1 MHKIVFITIAL
12 SLFSNLLTAQDQNKR
27 DSIVNLICKT
37 IVENRTDDDTTRVN
51 IAFEKYLYNFLATYN
66 ETEREEVF
74 TNIYYRLQRNCL
86 EFKKILQK
94 LIPNQGDWE
103 MLTEK
108 PTSKVTAQ
116 DCREFKQKRYY
127 YYLEANGSKT
137 RVEIHE
143 GFWTDTFADSTYSKL
158 KFKWLNDCEFE
169 IEFIESNNESRKNMS
184 KKGDTY
190 RYSIIDR
197 KENYYDMVLEVVGA
211 GQLSRFKMYYEK
223 DSINEF

>member
-1 MHKIVFITIAL
+1 MHKIVSITVAL
-12 SLFSNLLTAQDQNKR
+12 FLFSDLLTAQEQNKR
-27 DSIVNLICKT
+27 DSIANLICKT
-37 IVENRTDDDTTRVN
+37 IIENRTDDDTTRIN
-51 IAFEKYLYNFLATYN
+51 IAFEKYLYTFLATYN

-94 LIPNQGDWE
+94 IIPNQGDWE

-143 GFWTDTFADSTYSKL
+143 GFWTDTFTDSTYSKL

-211 GQLSRFKMYYEK
+211 GQLSRFKMYY
-223 DSINEF
+223 

>member
-1 MHKIVFITIAL
+1 MHKIVSITVAL
-12 SLFSNLLTAQDQNKR
+12 FLFSNLLTAQEQNKR
-27 DSIVNLICKT
+27 DSIANLICKT
-37 IVENRTDDDTTRVN
+37 IIENRTDDDTTRIN
-51 IAFEKYLYNFLATYN
+51 IAFEKYLYTFLATYN

-94 LIPNQGDWE
+94 IIPNQGDWE

-127 YYLEANGSKT
+127 YYLEANGNKT

-143 GFWTDTFADSTYSKL
+143 GFWTDTFTDSTYSKL
-158 KFKWLNDCEFE
+158 KLKWLNECEFE

-211 GQLSRFKMYYEK
+211 GQLSRFKMYY
-223 DSINEF
+223 

>member
-1 MHKIVFITIAL
+1 MHKIVSITVAL
-12 SLFSNLLTAQDQNKR
+12 FLFSNLLTAQEQNKR
-27 DSIVNLICKT
+27 DSIANLICKT
-37 IVENRTDDDTTRVN
+37 IIENRTDDDTTRIN
-51 IAFEKYLYNFLATYN
+51 IAFEKYLYTFLATYN

-94 LIPNQGDWE
+94 IIPNQGDWE

-127 YYLEANGSKT
+127 YYLEANGNKT

-143 GFWTDTFADSTYSKL
+143 GFWTDTFTDSTYSKL
-158 KFKWLNDCEFE
+158 KFKWINDCEFE

-211 GQLSRFKMYYEK
+211 GQLSRFKMYY
-223 DSINEF
+223 

>member
-1 MHKIVFITIAL
+1 MHKIVSITIAL
-12 SLFSNLLTAQDQNKR
+12 FLFSNLLTAQEQNKR
-27 DSIVNLICKT
+27 DSIANLICKT
-37 IVENRTDDDTTRVN
+37 IIENRTDDDTTRIN
-51 IAFEKYLYNFLATYN
+51 IAFEKYLYTFLATYN

-94 LIPNQGDWE
+94 IIPNQGDWE

-127 YYLEANGSKT
+127 YYLEANGNKT

-143 GFWTDTFADSTYSKL
+143 GFWTDTFTDSTYSKL
-158 KFKWLNDCEFE
+158 KLKWLNECEFE

-211 GQLSRFKMYYEK
+211 GQLSRFKMYY
-223 DSINEF
+223 

>member
-1 MHKIVFITIAL
+1 MHKIVSITIAL
-12 SLFSNLLTAQDQNKR
+12 FLFSNLLTAQDQNKR

-103 MLTEK
+103 ILTEK

-143 GFWTDTFADSTYSKL
+143 GFWTDTFTDSTYSKL
-158 KFKWLNDCEFE
+158 KFKWINDCEFE

-211 GQLSRFKMYYEK
+211 GQLSRFKMYY
-223 DSINEF
+223 

>member
-1 MHKIVFITIAL
+1 MHKIVSITIAL
-12 SLFSNLLTAQDQNKR
+12 FLFSNLLTAQDQNKR

-143 GFWTDTFADSTYSKL
+143 GFWTDTFTDSTYSKL

-211 GQLSRFKMYYEK
+211 GQLSRFKMYY
-223 DSINEF
+223 

>member
-1 MHKIVFITIAL
+1 MHKIVSITIAL
-12 SLFSNLLTAQDQNKR
+12 FLFSNLLTAQDQNKR

-66 ETEREEVF
+66 ETEREDVF

-143 GFWTDTFADSTYSKL
+143 GFWTDTFTDSTYSKL
-158 KFKWLNDCEFE
+158 KLKWLNDCEFE

-211 GQLSRFKMYYEK
+211 GQLSRFKMYY
-223 DSINEF
+223 

>member
-1 MHKIVFITIAL
+1 MYHMHKIVSITIAL
-12 SLFSNLLTAQDQNKR
+12 FLFSNLLTAQDQNKR

-103 MLTEK
+103 ILTEK

-143 GFWTDTFADSTYSKL
+143 GFWTDTFTDSTYSKL
-158 KFKWLNDCEFE
+158 KFKWINDCEFE

-211 GQLSRFKMYYEK
+211 GQLSRFKMYY
-223 DSINEF
+223 

>member
-1 MHKIVFITIAL
+1 MYKIVSITIAL

-143 GFWTDTFADSTYSKL
+143 GFWTDTFTDSTYSKL

-211 GQLSRFKMYYEK
+211 GQLSRFKMYY
-223 DSINEF
+223 